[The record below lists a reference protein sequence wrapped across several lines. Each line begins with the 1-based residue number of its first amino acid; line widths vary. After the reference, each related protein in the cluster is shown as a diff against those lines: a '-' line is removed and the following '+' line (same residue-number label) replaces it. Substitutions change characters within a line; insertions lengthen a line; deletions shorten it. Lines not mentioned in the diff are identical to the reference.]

1 MQCAAVLIIL
11 VSWQIET
18 PQLRSREKLGLDFD
32 TKMRICIEEAPLS
45 VYAASEKPKTAADA
59 STSAPSNES
68 LDARPGGA
76 APCEVATPG
85 VRVLKQ
91 AAPAAGGP
99 DQESFTL
106 PRGTYITGKPRT
118 SYGCRSAVLH
128 SKRVVEYDL
137 ESDDEEVLQG
147 MTGVDEDAF
156 EAAIEALEDKSWS
169 KMWKSVRVPAP
180 PVVPESFHS
189 NSKSEGASAFQ
200 TPKCNSRA
208 FSVSPPPCL
217 PLASEFLHHLSSLL
231 APFHPRP
238 STILTL
244 ELLSVMAGGCR
255 RRRMLRVPG
264 DKG

>member
-11 VSWQIET
+11 VSLQIET

-45 VYAASEKPKTAADA
+45 VYAASEKPKAAADA

-68 LDARPGGA
+68 IDARPGGA

-137 ESDDEEVLQG
+137 ESDDEEVLKG

-189 NSKSEGASAFQ
+189 NSKSGGASAFQ

-217 PLASEFLHHLSSLL
+217 PSAS
-231 APFHPRP
+231 
-238 STILTL
+238 
-244 ELLSVMAGGCR
+244 
-255 RRRMLRVPG
+255 
-264 DKG
+264 